1 MEQAF
6 RSAHGY
12 GIDEYQHDPEKI
24 VEVEQRRERDYSNS
38 QRIVSQMERQVH
50 RD

>member
-12 GIDEYQHDPEKI
+12 GIDEYQNDTEKI
-24 VEVEQRRERDYSNS
+24 IEVEKRRERDYSNS